1 MDALLVG
8 PIVIPLLAAIACLLL
23 WSAPA
28 AQRVVTAA
36 AMAALTATALVLLV
50 TASRH
55 GIQVTQVGSW
65 PAPFGIPLVAD
76 LLSSIMLAIA
86 AIIGLMVAIYS
97 LVSIDPAREAHGY
110 YALFNVLLM
119 GISGAF
125 LTGDMFNLFV
135 WFEVMLIA
143 SFVLIALGGE
153 RAQLDGATKYV
164 SLNMLSSTL
173 FLSAL
178 GILYGMAGTLNMAD
192 LSGRLDALNRPA
204 LVTTVAVMFLV
215 AFGIKA
221 ALFPLFFWLPASYHT
236 PPAAVSAVFAGLLT
250 KVGVYA
256 LFRVFTLV
264 FTQDTSFTHTL
275 ILVLSG
281 LTMITGVL
289 GAVSQGEFRRILSF
303 HIVSQIGYMT
313 MGLGLFSRLALAG
326 SIFYIVH
333 HIVVKTNLFL
343 ISGIAQLSQGSYELN
358 KLGGLYR
365 ERPGLACLFLVAAL
379 SLAGLPP
386 LSGFWGKF
394 FLVEAGF
401 ALDQY
406 AIVAVALAVGFL
418 TLYSMTKI
426 WNEAFWKEPP
436 ADDRKQTER
445 TPGRPSGAHAPEL
458 RRNVRVIMFPI
469 VVLASLT
476 LTLGMFTAPFYD
488 LALRAADQLLDPL
501 GYVQAVMNTQQ

>member
-1 MDALLVG
+1 LLVG

-192 LSGRLDALNRPA
+192 LSGRL
-204 LVTTVAVMFLV
+204 
-215 AFGIKA
+215 
-221 ALFPLFFWLPASYHT
+221 
-236 PPAAVSAVFAGLLT
+236 
-250 KVGVYA
+250 
-256 LFRVFTLV
+256 
-264 FTQDTSFTHTL
+264 
-275 ILVLSG
+275 
-281 LTMITGVL
+281 
-289 GAVSQGEFRRILSF
+289 
-303 HIVSQIGYMT
+303 
-313 MGLGLFSRLALAG
+313 
-326 SIFYIVH
+326 
-333 HIVVKTNLFL
+333 
-343 ISGIAQLSQGSYELN
+343 
-358 KLGGLYR
+358 
-365 ERPGLACLFLVAAL
+365 
-379 SLAGLPP
+379 
-386 LSGFWGKF
+386 
-394 FLVEAGF
+394 
-401 ALDQY
+401 
-406 AIVAVALAVGFL
+406 
-418 TLYSMTKI
+418 
-426 WNEAFWKEPP
+426 
-436 ADDRKQTER
+436 
-445 TPGRPSGAHAPEL
+445 
-458 RRNVRVIMFPI
+458 
-469 VVLASLT
+469 
-476 LTLGMFTAPFYD
+476 
-488 LALRAADQLLDPL
+488 
-501 GYVQAVMNTQQ
+501 